1 MEIKSIVLR
10 QVKMELLNPFTTSVG
25 TEVDKDF
32 IVVEVKSKSGLSG
45 WVESVSIV

>member
-10 QVKMELLNPFTTSVG
+10 HVKMELLNPFTTSVG

-32 IVVEVKSKSGLSG
+32 ILAEVKSKSGLSG
-45 WVESVSIV
+45 